1 MIRAYFWDSDNQRL
15 EQVARE
21 DLARTHY
28 REEGALW
35 VDLEAPTEEEFQVLS
50 SVFSFHPLALE
61 DCRAETPLP
70 KVEEYNDFL
79 FIIMHAPS
87 LARDTEPTL
96 TREVDA
102 FLRPHLLVTHHVQP
116 LRSVTSTREAVERS
130 GALVMGRGCSYLLY
144 VIFDAL
150 VSNYF
155 PIIDE
160 LSESTEELEGRALTE
175 MGANILPELQMQRRD
190 VMHLKRI
197 LGPQREVATRLS
209 RGEFPLI
216 AGQTLFYF
224 RDITDALT
232 RINEELEMLR
242 DLIAFA
248 RDSYLGAITVRLNNI
263 MMVLTIIATV
273 MMPPTLIASIWG
285 MNVWLPGG
293 LKGAEGRPEAFIA
306 LMALMIAIGVG
317 MFWWFRR
324 RGWW

>member
-1 MIRAYFWDSDNQRL
+1 MIRSYFWDSENQRL
-15 EQVARE
+15 ERVTAE
-21 DLARTHY
+21 DLLRTY
-28 REEGALW
+28 NRQEGALW
-35 VDLEAPTEEEFQVLS
+35 VDLEAPTDEEFQVLS
-50 SVFSFHPLALE
+50 TVFNFHSLALE

-70 KVEEYNDFL
+70 KVEEYSDFL

-87 LARDTEPTL
+87 LARETESAL
-96 TREVDA
+96 TREVDV

-116 LRSVTSTREAVERS
+116 LHSLTSTREAVERS
-130 GALVMGRGCSYLLY
+130 AQMVMGRGCSFLLY
-144 VIFDAL
+144 VILDSL

-155 PIIDE
+155 PIIDQ
-160 LSESTEELEGRALTE
+160 LSESTEELEARALSE
-175 MGANILPELQMQRRD
+175 MSANILPELQLQRRD

-197 LGPQREVATRLS
+197 LGPQREVAIRLS

-216 AGQTLFYF
+216 AGQNLFYF

-263 MMVLTIIATV
+263 MMVLTIIATI
-273 MMPPTLIASIWG
+273 MMPPTLIASVWG
-285 MNVWLPGG
+285 MNVWLPGSG
-293 LKGAEGRPEAFIA
+293 DAHTGPAAFLV
-306 LMALMIAIGVG
+306 LMALMVGVGVG

>member
-1 MIRAYFWDSDNQRL
+1 MIRAYFWDSEKQRL
-15 EQVARE
+15 EHVARE

-35 VDLEAPTEEEFQVLS
+35 VDLEAPTDEEFQTLS

-61 DCRAETPLP
+61 DCQAETPLP

-96 TREVDA
+96 TREVDV
-102 FLRPHLLVTHHVQP
+102 FVRPHLLVTHHVQP
-116 LRSVTSTREAVERS
+116 LRSITSTREAIERS
-130 GALVMGRGCSYLLY
+130 AQMVMGRGCSFLLY
-144 VIFDAL
+144 VILDSL
-150 VSNYF
+150 VGNYF

-160 LSESTEELEGRALTE
+160 LSESTEEMEGRALTE
-175 MGANILPELQMQRRD
+175 VDANILPELQMQRRE

-248 RDSYLGAITVRLNNI
+248 RDSYLGAISVRLNNI

-285 MNVWLPGG
+285 MNIWLPGSADAHAGPAPFFLLMTLIAGIG
-293 LKGAEGRPEAFIA
+293 L
-306 LMALMIAIGVG
+306 G